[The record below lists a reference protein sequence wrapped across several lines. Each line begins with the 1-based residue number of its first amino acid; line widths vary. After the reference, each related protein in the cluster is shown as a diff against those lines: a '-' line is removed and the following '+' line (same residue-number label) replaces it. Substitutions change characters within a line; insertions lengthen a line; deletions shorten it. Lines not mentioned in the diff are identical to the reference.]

1 MKFFMKEE
9 NVNQY
14 IEMTKEYD
22 PTSIVNKVKKYL
34 PKGSTLLELGMGEGR
49 DLELLSKEYKV
60 VGSDNS
66 EVFINKYKEKNKGIE
81 VLPIDATMMNTERI
95 FDCIYS
101 NKVLHHLTKKDF
113 IKSLNLQKNNL
124 NNKGIIF
131 MTLWN
136 GEYREEI
143 MFDGE
148 IRFTYY
154 LENDIREIVKNDYD
168 IVTIETYNEFEE
180 HENDSLLVIL
190 RKR

>member
-81 VLPIDATMMNTERI
+81 VLTIDAIMMNIERT

-101 NKVLHHLTKKDF
+101 NKVLHHLPKKDF

>member
-81 VLPIDATMMNTERI
+81 VLPIDAIMMNTERT

>member
-124 NNKGIIF
+124 NNKGILF

>member
-14 IEMTKEYD
+14 IEMTREYD

-66 EVFINKYKEKNKGIE
+66 EVFVNKYKEKNKGIE
-81 VLPIDATMMNTERI
+81 VLPIDAIMMNTGRT

-113 IKSLNLQKNNL
+113 IKSLELQKNNL

>member
-14 IEMTKEYD
+14 IEMTREYD

-81 VLPIDATMMNTERI
+81 VLPIDAIMMNTERT

>member
-14 IEMTKEYD
+14 IEMTREYD

-66 EVFINKYKEKNKGIE
+66 EVFVNKYKEKNKGIE
-81 VLPIDATMMNTERI
+81 VLPIDAIMMNTERT

-113 IKSLNLQKNNL
+113 IKSLELQKNNL

>member
-66 EVFINKYKEKNKGIE
+66 EVFINKYKKKNKGIE
-81 VLPIDATMMNTERI
+81 VLPIDATMMNTERK

-113 IKSLNLQKNNL
+113 IKSLKLQKNNL

>member
-1 MKFFMKEE
+1 MKEE

-14 IEMTKEYD
+14 IEMTREYD

-66 EVFINKYKEKNKGIE
+66 EVFVNKYKEKNKGIE
-81 VLPIDATMMNTERI
+81 VLPIDAIMMNTGRT

-113 IKSLNLQKNNL
+113 IKSLELQKNNL

>member
-81 VLPIDATMMNTERI
+81 VLPIDATMMNTERT

-101 NKVLHHLTKKDF
+101 NKILHHLTKKDF

-124 NNKGIIF
+124 NNKGILF

-154 LENDIREIVKNDYD
+154 LENDIREIVKNHYD

>member
-81 VLPIDATMMNTERI
+81 VLPIDATMMNTERT

-124 NNKGIIF
+124 NNKGILF

-154 LENDIREIVKNDYD
+154 LENDIREIVKNHYD

>member
-66 EVFINKYKEKNKGIE
+66 EVFINKYKKKNKGIE
-81 VLPIDATMMNTERI
+81 VLAIDATMMNTERK

-113 IKSLNLQKNNL
+113 IKSLKLQKNNL

>member
-14 IEMTKEYD
+14 INMTKEYD
-22 PTSIVNKVKKYL
+22 PTAIVNKVKKYL
-34 PKGSTLLELGMGEGR
+34 PKGSTLLELGMGEGK
-49 DLELLSKEYKV
+49 DLELLSKDYKV
-60 VGSDNS
+60 LGSDNS
-66 EVFINKYKEKNKGIE
+66 EVFINKYKGKNIGIE
-81 VLPIDATMMNTERI
+81 VLQLDATIMNIERT

-113 IKSLNLQKNNL
+113 IKSLELQKNNL
-124 NNKGIIF
+124 NDKGIIF

-180 HENDSLLVIL
+180 HKNDSLLVIL

>member
-14 IEMTKEYD
+14 IDMIKEYD
-22 PTSIVNKVKKYL
+22 PTDIVNKVKKYL
-34 PKGSTLLELGMGEGR
+34 PNGLTLLELGMGAGK
-49 DLELLSKEYKV
+49 DLELLAKEYTV

-66 EVFINKYKEKNKGIE
+66 DVFINKYNQKNTGIE
-81 VLPIDATMMNTERI
+81 VLQLDATIMNIERT

-101 NKVLHHLTKKDF
+101 NKVLHHLTKNDF
-113 IKSLNLQKNNL
+113 IKSLKLQKYNL
-124 NNKGIIF
+124 NNNGIIF

-136 GEYREEI
+136 GEYKEET
-143 MFDGE
+143 MFDGD

-154 LENDIREIVKNDYD
+154 SEADIRDIVKNDYH
-168 IVTIETYNEFEE
+168 VVNIETYTEFEE
-180 HENDSLLVIL
+180 SKNDSLLVIL